1 MEALIYLDTHVVAW
15 VFAGRTDLLSPLA
28 QSLIEGNELYISP
41 IVGLELQYLFEIG
54 RTSKPAEPVLD
65 MLVRNID
72 LRICDLP
79 FQEVARAAWN
89 ESWTRDPFDRIIVT
103 QARLRGAPLLTRDAS
118 IRRRYA
124 EALWS
129 RTRS

>member
-1 MEALIYLDTHVVAW
+1 VEALIYLDTHVVAW
-15 VFAGRTDLLSPLA
+15 LFAGRTDLLSPLA

-41 IVGLELQYLFEIG
+41 MVGLELQYLFEIG
-54 RTSKPAEPVLD
+54 RTSRPAQPVLD
-65 MLVRNID
+65 VLVRNMG
-72 LRICDLP
+72 LQICDLP
-79 FQEVARAAWN
+79 FQEVVQAAWN
-89 ESWTRDPFDRIIVT
+89 ESWTRDTFDRIIVS